1 MSGTPQP
8 SPDDI
13 LVQGYS
19 TRYAAAAKKLL
30 AIEGG
35 FVDDP
40 TDRGGAT
47 KYGISLR
54 FLATA
59 GAFDSDGDGI
69 ADFDLDMDGDIDGAD
84 VRKLTRGDAVFLY
97 NRHFWQPLGCDA
109 LPMPLGEALFD
120 QGVNGG
126 LTAARKLLQRAI
138 NSCLLLIPTTRAK
151 NPLIKIDGNVGPA
164 TMAALRDVATSNSVG
179 IAGLVTAFREAAR
192 ERYRNIVARYPEQR
206 RYLNGWLAR
215 ADALGK

>member
-13 LVQGYS
+13 LVQGYT

-30 AIEGG
+30 LIEGG

-40 TDRGGAT
+40 TDRGGTT

-54 FLATA
+54 FLAAA

-109 LPMPLGEALFD
+109 LPIPLGEALFD

-126 LTAARKLLQRAI
+126 LTAARKLLQRAL
-138 NSCLLLIPTTRAK
+138 NSCLLLIPVSTAK
-151 NPLIKIDGNVGPA
+151 KTLLKVDGNVGTA
-164 TMAALRDVATSNSVG
+164 TMAALREIATSNSVG
-179 IAGLVTAFREAAR
+179 IAGLMTAYRQAAR
-192 ERYRNIVARYPEQR
+192 ERYRNIVSRYPDQQ